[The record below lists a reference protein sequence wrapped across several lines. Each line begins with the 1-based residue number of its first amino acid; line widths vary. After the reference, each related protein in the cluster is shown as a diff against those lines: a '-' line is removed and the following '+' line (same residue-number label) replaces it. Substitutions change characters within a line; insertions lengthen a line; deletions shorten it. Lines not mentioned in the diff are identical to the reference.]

1 MKLTK
6 IFDANDRAK
15 ELGVKDHRTLIR
27 ALTGLQR
34 ESIKRPNPFHSEG
47 AEQHTR
53 QIIKAM
59 QIEDWN
65 GRTNDK
71 VAPAIAYINGGRWL
85 AECPVCGCLEY
96 VTPNDPIF
104 YCHSC
109 WNADIKYFA
118 RPVVF
123 PSNSDRKEIESA
135 LLQREMTLPQKT
147 SGKIDNT
154 QDAARATGS
163 IRLDWYPGETAK
175 KLQAEN
181 KEGK

>member
-15 ELGVKDHRTLIR
+15 ELGVKDHRDLIHHWTEAKRSTLEI
-27 ALTGLQR
+27 
-34 ESIKRPNPFHSEG
+34 ENPFHPAGTE
-47 AEQHTR
+47 EQTRRAIKAR
-53 QIIKAM
+53 QIVGWNSQIDTKA
-59 QIEDWN
+59 
-65 GRTNDK
+65 
-71 VAPAIAYINGGRWL
+71 PSAIAYINGGRWL

-123 PSNSDRKEIESA
+123 PSNSDRK
-135 LLQREMTLPQKT
+135 
-147 SGKIDNT
+147 
-154 QDAARATGS
+154 
-163 IRLDWYPGETAK
+163 
-175 KLQAEN
+175 
-181 KEGK
+181 